1 MRSRREK
8 QPLEYPSAGSFFRR
22 PEGHFAGA
30 LIEKSGLKGCRV
42 GEAQVSEKHAG
53 FIINLGGATCSD
65 VRRLAEMVRERVYKD
80 HGVLLQPEVCYIG

>member
-1 MRSRREK
+1 M
-8 QPLEYPSAGSFFRR
+8 
-22 PEGHFAGA
+22 
-30 LIEKSGLKGCRV
+30 
-42 GEAQVSEKHAG
+42 SEKHAG